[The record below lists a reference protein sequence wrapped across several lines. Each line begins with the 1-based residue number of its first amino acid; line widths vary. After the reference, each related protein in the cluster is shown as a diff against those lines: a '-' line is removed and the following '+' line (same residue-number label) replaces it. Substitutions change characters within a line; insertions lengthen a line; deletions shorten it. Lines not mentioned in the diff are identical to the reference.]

1 MNMNIEKWRKELEE
15 IAWDAVMLKIQN
27 EHEIQEI
34 QIKRIFPYL
43 TEPYLDKFFEW
54 EKNFQEKQYQ
64 RGVDTCSYLFFI
76 LTLALIPLKISH
88 IIDEDFMEEH
98 FTYLNYT
105 FKLYNGQG
113 SFWKVY
119 KNEIQIL

>member
-1 MNMNIEKWRKELEE
+1 MLNIYSE
-15 IAWDAVMLKIQN
+15 IIAAGDSKSLLYN
-27 EHEIQEI
+27 L
-34 QIKRIFPYL
+34 Y
-43 TEPYLDKFFEW
+43 
-54 EKNFQEKQYQ
+54 
-64 RGVDTCSYLFFI
+64 SYLFFI